1 MQTSPNLTTPST
13 KNVRFMLTAICLALS
28 MLLGFSSPAS
38 ASPSAITASAS
49 IQQVAPTTQVR
60 VSTITPG
67 AGLCVGAI
75 NGSRASVYVAA
86 FALGYCPTW
95 TMLQTSWGRAA
106 VNWALNSY
114 CQVPWLVRLATNGQ
128 YSRC

>member
-1 MQTSPNLTTPST
+1 MPTSPSSTTAST
-13 KNVRFMLTAICLALS
+13 KNVRVILTAVLLALS
-28 MLLGFSSPAS
+28 MLMSFSSPAS
-38 ASPSAITASAS
+38 ASPAAITAPAAVH
-49 IQQVAPTTQVR
+49 QVTPTTQVN

-75 NGSRASVYVAA
+75 NGSRASALVAA

-95 TMLQTSWGRAA
+95 TMLQTSWGRSA

-114 CQVPWLVRLATNGQ
+114 CKVPWLVRLATNGQ